1 MQRLI
6 VVIFILLVGSL
17 IFFNYRHREEV
28 KTETETKPVAV
39 SPVPVDAKVAPA
51 ITLSANPYWNQLLGE
66 YESYVQSAVGKRGEA
81 PGAAVAVVKDSSV
94 LFLRGFGLSDAKN
107 QDSVGVFSVFRLGSV
122 SKSLAGVLTAVL
134 VQDSILHW
142 DDKVIKYIPDFELKT
157 KEATEQVTLRHL
169 LSHTSGLP
177 YHAFTNA
184 IDDGEAFDPLIYRL
198 RDLNLTSPP
207 GKTYSY
213 QNVAYSLIGKVIE
226 SATGKPYGVVMA
238 EKVFKPL
245 GMSQASLTFD
255 AMIANNDKAY
265 PHVHTL
271 RGWKPQ
277 AISETYYNVGPAG
290 GVNAS
295 IADMARWL
303 KALTTNQSK
312 LLRDSV
318 RDEMFKPVVRA
329 TQRNRYFRTW
339 KKSSGSF
346 YSLGWRVLTF
356 RTDTL
361 NYHGGYV
368 NGYRSEIA
376 VKGDEGIGVCVL
388 VNSTG
393 RLADRAIPEFFKLYE
408 KYRDKINEWEK
419 NETPTIAGAS
429 RSIEET
435 SF

>member
-1 MQRLI
+1 M
-6 VVIFILLVGSL
+6 
-17 IFFNYRHREEV
+17 
-28 KTETETKPVAV
+28 V
-39 SPVPVDAKVAPA
+39 SRVPVGAKIAPA
-51 ITLSANPYWNQLLGE
+51 ITLSENPYWNQLLGE
-66 YESYVQSAVGKRGEA
+66 YDSYVRSAVGNGQA
-81 PGAAVAVVKDSSV
+81 PGAAVAIVKDSSI
-94 LFLRGFGLSDAKN
+94 LFLKGFGLSDAKN

-122 SKSLAGVLTAVL
+122 SKSLASVLTAVL
-134 VQDSILHW
+134 VQDSILNW

-157 KEATEQVTLRHL
+157 KEATEQITLRHL

-177 YHAFTNA
+177 YHAFTYA
-184 IDDGEAFDPLIYRL
+184 IDHGETLDPLIYHL
-198 RDLNLTSPP
+198 RDLTLTSPP

-213 QNVAYSLIGKVIE
+213 QNVAYSVIGKVIE
-226 SATGKPYGVVMA
+226 SATGKPYEVVMA

-245 GMSQASLTFD
+245 RMSEASLTFD
-255 AMIANNDKAY
+255 AMIANNDKAL

-271 RGWKPQ
+271 RGWKPT

-295 IADMARWL
+295 ISDMARWL
-303 KALTTNQSK
+303 KALTSNQNQ
-312 LLRDSV
+312 LLRTSV

-329 TQRNRYFRTW
+329 TARNRYFRTW

-356 RTDTL
+356 RADTL

-376 VKGDEGIGVCVL
+376 VKGDEGIGICVL

-393 RLADRAIPEFFKLYE
+393 QLADRAIPEFFILYE
-408 KYRDKINEWEK
+408 KYREKIMEWEK
-419 NETPTIAGAS
+419 NATPTIAEKS
-429 RSIEET
+429 KNIEEN

>member
-6 VVIFILLVGSL
+6 VVIFIVLVGFL
-17 IFFNYRHREEV
+17 IFYNYRNRE
-28 KTETETKPVAV
+28 KQQTEIKPVAV
-39 SPVPVDAKVAPA
+39 SRVPVGAKIAPA

-66 YESYVQSAVGKRGEA
+66 YESYVRSAVGKGNA
-81 PGAAVAVVKDSSV
+81 PGAAVAIVKDSSV
-94 LFLRGFGLSDAKN
+94 LFLRGFGLSNAKEH
-107 QDSVGVFSVFRLGSV
+107 DSVGVFSVFRLGSV
-122 SKSLAGVLTAVL
+122 SKSLASVLTAVL
-134 VQDSILHW
+134 VQDSILNW
-142 DDKVIKYIPDFELKT
+142 DDKVTKYIPDFELKT
-157 KEATEQVTLRHL
+157 KEATDQITLRHL

-184 IDDGEAFDPLIYRL
+184 IDHGETLDPLIYHL
-198 RDLNLTSPP
+198 RDLTLTSPP

-213 QNVAYSLIGKVIE
+213 QNVAYSVIGKVIE
-226 SATGKPYGVVMA
+226 SATGKPYDVVMA

-245 GMSQASLTFD
+245 QMSQASLTFD
-255 AMIANNDKAY
+255 AMIANNDKAL

-295 IADMARWL
+295 ISDMARWL
-303 KALTTNQSK
+303 KALTTSQSK
-312 LLRDSV
+312 LLSTSV

-329 TQRNRYFRTW
+329 TARNRYFRTW

-356 RTDTL
+356 RADTL

-376 VKGDEGIGVCVL
+376 VKGNDGIGICVL

-393 RLADRAIPEFFKLYE
+393 QLADRAIPEFFILYE
-408 KYRDKINEWEK
+408 KYREKIVEWEK
-419 NETPTIAGAS
+419 NETPTIAGKSKSA
-429 RSIEET
+429 EEN